1 MTGPGARSGPP
12 PERRGF
18 EEPPRGRPEGER
30 RSRLARWFASRS
42 EMEAVDEQRE
52 AHRQGGTLAV
62 NTRPRKRAQ
71 VSGVLRA
78 VTYRPQDRVPA
89 LVAEL
94 YDGSGSVDLV
104 WLGRRDI
111 PGITP
116 GRRILAAGMVCPGTR
131 RNTIYNPRYELAP
144 IGGE

>member
-1 MTGPGARSGPP
+1 MTHRPP
-12 PERRGF
+12 APPVARRGF
-18 EEPPRGRPEGER
+18 F
-30 RSRLARWFASRS
+30 SRLVASRA
-42 EMEAVDEQRE
+42 EIEAVDEQAV
-52 AHRQGGTLAV
+52 AHRRGGTLAAD
-62 NTRPRKRAQ
+62 TRPRSRAE

-78 VTYRPQDRVPA
+78 VTYRPQGRVPA

-104 WLGRRDI
+104 WLGRRDVA
-111 PGITP
+111 GIQP
-116 GRRILAAGMVCPGTR
+116 GRRIVAAGMVSPGAR

>member
-1 MTGPGARSGPP
+1 MARRARGASTRSTATVQPGRT
-12 PERRGF
+12 
-18 EEPPRGRPEGER
+18 
-30 RSRLARWFASRS
+30 RLARIFASRA
-42 EMEAVDEQRE
+42 EVEAVDEQVV
-52 AHRQGGTLAV
+52 AHLQGGTLAV
-62 NTRPRKRAQ
+62 NTRPRARAK

-78 VTYRPQDRVPA
+78 VTYRPRDKVPV

-104 WLGRRDI
+104 WLGRRDVA
-111 PGITP
+111 GIQP
-116 GRRILAAGMVCPGTR
+116 GRRIVASGMVCPGPR